1 MPDDTAGSRARG
13 TETPATGTR
22 FAGGPAESPGF
33 LLWRVTGAWQRAMA
47 SALAPLGLTHPQ
59 FVLLA
64 CAWWLSRAGE
74 TPNQVR
80 VAAQAGVEVKTA
92 SEVFGRLEAKGLLTR
107 ATDPNDS
114 RAKVIGVTPEG
125 EKLATRAVAVVEEAD
140 AAFFGGVDSERVV
153 SVLRALAVEREDD

>member
-1 MPDDTAGSRARG
+1 
-13 TETPATGTR
+13 
-22 FAGGPAESPGF
+22 
-33 LLWRVTGAWQRAMA
+33 MA

-107 ATDPNDS
+107 APDPNDS
-114 RAKVIGVTPEG
+114 RAKTIRVTPAG
-125 EKLATRAVAVVEEAD
+125 EELAARAVAVVEHAD
-140 AAFFGGVDSERVV
+140 AAFFAGVETERVV
-153 SVLRALAVEREDD
+153 SVLRALADG